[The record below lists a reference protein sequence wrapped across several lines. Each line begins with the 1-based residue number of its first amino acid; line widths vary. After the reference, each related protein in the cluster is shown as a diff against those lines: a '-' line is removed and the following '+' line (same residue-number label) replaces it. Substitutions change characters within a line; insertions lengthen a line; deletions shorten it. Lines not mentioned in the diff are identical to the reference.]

1 MEQIKAKHIL
11 VEQEYEAQDLIKK
24 LDEGVAFEDLAQ
36 KFSKCPSSQ
45 NGGDLGAFGKGRMVK
60 SFEDAAFGLNVKE
73 VSSPVQTQF
82 GYHLIYRYE

>member
-11 VEQEYEAQDLIKK
+11 VEKEYEAQDLIKK

-73 VSSPVQTQF
+73 VSAPVQTQF